1 MGSQKVNKVK
11 FIFEEFHMFFKV
23 TRSAIDVGCNMCFWF
38 LSFRTGALGKWSQDG
53 CSLSPNV
60 GRVQL
65 EMSCMYTE
73 ADADSECREEV
84 TKLRSEL
91 LNQSVLNGGEN
102 AQYVNTPSCQDE
114 KWASRYFG
122 LKNYNKLLKLKET
135 WDPLNL
141 FHYCQSVGSDNHNC
155 C

>member
-1 MGSQKVNKVK
+1 MNNTLLGSSQKVNKVK
-11 FIFEEFHMFFKV
+11 SIFEEFHMFFKV

-73 ADADSECREEV
+73 ADDDSE
-84 TKLRSEL
+84 
-91 LNQSVLNGGEN
+91 
-102 AQYVNTPSCQDE
+102 
-114 KWASRYFG
+114 
-122 LKNYNKLLKLKET
+122 
-135 WDPLNL
+135 
-141 FHYCQSVGSDNHNC
+141 
-155 C
+155 